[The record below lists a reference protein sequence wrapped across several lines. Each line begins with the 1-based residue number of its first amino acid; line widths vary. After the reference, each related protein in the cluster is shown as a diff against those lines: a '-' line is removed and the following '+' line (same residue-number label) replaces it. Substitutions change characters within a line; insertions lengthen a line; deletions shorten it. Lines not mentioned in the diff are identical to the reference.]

1 MKMGA
6 RMNLGLAISHTI
18 LIGGLPRMGLIDARY
33 EDYQSRNFQKILMND
48 LRLEIYGLFF
58 LVSSINFISKFQGVY
73 TAIQ

>member
-1 MKMGA
+1 
-6 RMNLGLAISHTI
+6 MNLGLAISHTI
-18 LIGGLPRMGLIDARY
+18 LIDGLPRMGLIGVRY
-33 EDYQSRNFQKILMND
+33 EDCQSRNFQKILMND